1 MVTSRESIMTL
12 LEALPPTAVEEVADF
27 VDYLYRKHTPLPI
40 DEHLARR
47 KANRWLIEWVGN
59 LVMADQPVLTRCAG
73 NPVWRFGAFMT
84 SLSHPPVGPIGF
96 VEVDATTGAILA
108 DHAHA
113 QELQRAGESF
123 TSSA

>member
-12 LEALPPTAVEEVADF
+12 LEALPPTAVAEVADF

-59 LVMADQPVLTRCAG
+59 LVMADQPVLMRRAG

-84 SLSHPPVGPIGF
+84 SLKHPPVGPIGF
-96 VEVDATTGAILA
+96 VEIDATTGHVLA
-108 DHAHA
+108 DQNHA
-113 QELQRAGESF
+113 QELQRAGETLISP
-123 TSSA
+123 A